1 VAQTGADPNA
11 LPFHGAA
18 NPSAGEFLVSKFAF
32 GEMSRNDLSF
42 TMGDIGDTPGP
53 FKFVTDQSVDSK
65 PDGSV
70 TATST
75 VYGYDENTGAYSTF
89 YATPQ
94 APLRF
99 WMDENDR
106 LQVTPE
112 R

>member
-1 VAQTGADPNA
+1 
-11 LPFHGAA
+11 
-18 NPSAGEFLVSKFAF
+18 
-32 GEMSRNDLSF
+32 
-42 TMGDIGDTPGP
+42 MGDIGDTPGL
-53 FKFVTDQSVDSK
+53 FKFVTDQSVDAK

-75 VYGYDENTGAYSTF
+75 VYGYDENTGAYATF

-99 WMDENDR
+99 RMDENDR